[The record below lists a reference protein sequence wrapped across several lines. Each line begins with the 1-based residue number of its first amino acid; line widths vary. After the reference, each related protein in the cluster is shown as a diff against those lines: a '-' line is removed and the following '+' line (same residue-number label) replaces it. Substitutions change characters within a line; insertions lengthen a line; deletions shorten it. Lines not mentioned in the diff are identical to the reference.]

1 MKSLALTLLIAT
13 AGVSCIGCGPDI
25 RVGTYDSRAVACAF
39 YRSGV
44 NNQRLEDLK
53 ARLEEAQSAGNAE
66 EAQRLKALPGQ
77 WQDLAHKQ
85 VFSDAPIP
93 GIIERIAD
101 KLPEI
106 QEKSG
111 VDKIVDKRRN
121 WNLLAPRID
130 VTDAMVDLFNPTD
143 DTRKVISGLV
153 KHPPVWGPIHKH

>member
-1 MKSLALTLLIAT
+1 MKSLTLTLLTVIVGISST
-13 AGVSCIGCGPDI
+13 GCGPEI

-39 YRSGV
+39 YRSKA
-44 NNQRLEDLK
+44 NNQRLADLK
-53 ARLEEAQSAGNAE
+53 ARLKQAESAGNAE

-93 GIIERIAD
+93 DIVERIAD
-101 KLPEI
+101 KLPKI
-106 QEKSG
+106 QEDAG

-121 WNLLAPRID
+121 WNLFARRVD

-143 DTRKVISGLV
+143 DTREVISRLV
-153 KHPPVWGPIHKH
+153 KHPPVRGPIPKH